1 MLDLLAHPLR
11 ISPAHRRPDS
21 AFVCF
26 SGLKYRGSCLQT
38 VPRSKISPAAIQ
50 PPNHL
55 TQALIATEPRGARS
69 PNSKMMPTHYGPP
82 QGNYMPVFMGNVYA
96 PQQQQQQHHTEVT
109 PLSSADVELHIRQ
122 QPKEAL
128 VTVDG
133 KEKARKPVDPPP
145 IIQLKVKSQADPQGH
160 YMQSPYLIMIA
171 DLWHPEENEANR
183 DKALSGTICSSLHRL
198 KDVDN
203 KDGAFFV
210 FGDISIKQQGE
221 HRLRF
226 SLFDIHKPGDVYE
239 FVTSIVSE
247 KFRVVS
253 QKDFHGMD
261 ESTYLSRAFSDQGV
275 RLRLRKEPRHV
286 MGGRKRS
293 PPGQTYEQPQYQPPT
308 PTNPTTLA
316 YQPANTVY
324 HGGYSGHG
332 DGSPVK
338 RQRVEDDSSPRY
350 SASHINSS
358 PSAQLVSRQGN
369 YPVQSP
375 GGINIPMSGNWAY
388 GGNYAY
394 GRGMPMHNTSAAGEL
409 SGMAPPLSSSS
420 MPLRPPYSTAQN
432 SGVGLPPVT
441 ARANSMYASLEGFG
455 EDTLSLGSSHHE
467 RPLDSLTGGSSHI
480 DYSGHTTESMR
491 GMPVQSPVQN
501 YASSLQSGN
510 LMAPFEGTGSRASSI
525 HPGTSWPSHVPA
537 SRYEERCDRARS
549 QYHLSTL
556 QPPIGA
562 SDGHH
567 SSSHHNTSYDDQFK
581 QDGYHFKTE
590 GH

>member
-1 MLDLLAHPLR
+1 
-11 ISPAHRRPDS
+11 
-21 AFVCF
+21 
-26 SGLKYRGSCLQT
+26 
-38 VPRSKISPAAIQ
+38 
-50 PPNHL
+50 
-55 TQALIATEPRGARS
+55 
-69 PNSKMMPTHYGPP
+69 MMPTHYGPP
-82 QGNYMPVFMGNVYA
+82 QYVPIYMGGHAYM
-96 PQQQQQQHHTEVT
+96 QQQQQQQPHQTEIT
-109 PLSSADVELHIRQ
+109 PLSSNDVELVIRQ

-128 VTVDG
+128 VTIDG

-145 IIQLKVKSQADPQGH
+145 IIQLKVRSQADPQGH

-210 FGDISIKQQGE
+210 FGDISIKQPGE

-226 SLFDIHKPGDVYE
+226 SLFDIHKPGDMYE
-239 FVTSIVSE
+239 FVTSIISE

-293 PPGQTYEQPQYQPPT
+293 PPGQSYDQPQFQPPT
-308 PTNPTTLA
+308 PTNPTALA
-316 YQPANTVY
+316 YPTSSAVY
-324 HGGYSGHG
+324 HGGYSSHG
-332 DGSPVK
+332 DGSPAK

-358 PSAQLVSRQGN
+358 PSTQLVNRQGN

-375 GGINIPMSGNWAY
+375 GGINLPMSANWGY
-388 GGNYAY
+388 GGNYNYA
-394 GRGMPMHNTSAAGEL
+394 RNLAMNTTGAGEL
-409 SGMAPPLSSSS
+409 SGMAPPLTSSS
-420 MPLRPPYSTAQN
+420 MSVRAQFSTAQN

-441 ARANSMYASLEGFG
+441 TRGNNIYGGLDTFG
-455 EDTLSLGSSHHE
+455 DDALTMGSSHHD
-467 RPLDSLTGGSSHI
+467 RSLDNLPGGSSHI
-480 DYSGHTTESMR
+480 DYSGHTTEGMR
-491 GMPVQSPVQN
+491 GMPVQSPVQSYPSN
-501 YASSLQSGN
+501 LQTGS

-525 HPGTSWPSHVPA
+525 RPGTTWPAPVPA
-537 SRYEERCDRARS
+537 SHYEERRSDARS
-549 QYHLSTL
+549 HYGLSSM
-556 QPPIGA
+556 QNPIGG
-562 SDGHH
+562 SDGH
-567 SSSHHNTSYDDQFK
+567 SSSHHSTSYDDQFK
-581 QDGYHFKTE
+581 DGYHFKAE